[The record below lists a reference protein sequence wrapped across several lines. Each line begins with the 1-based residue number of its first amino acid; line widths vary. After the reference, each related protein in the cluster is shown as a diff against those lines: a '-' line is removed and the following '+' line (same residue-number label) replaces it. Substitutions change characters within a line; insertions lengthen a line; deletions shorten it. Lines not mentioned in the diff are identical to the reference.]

1 MNRGEGPDPDEARH
15 RYDDMAGAYDR
26 QVGQQ
31 AGRFGRYE
39 EGVRKRAVAAAALQP
54 GQTVIDA
61 GCGTG
66 ASFARLVAA
75 VGPHGRVVGVDQS
88 SGMLAV
94 ADRRIATAGWP
105 NVDIVES
112 PVEDAELPAA
122 DAAFFFLTHDLM
134 RTPAA
139 LDNVTAAVRPGGRV
153 VAAGAQRPS
162 LWLGPIAL
170 AAGLV
175 MRRYVTTRD
184 GLARP
189 WDLLAA
195 RLEDVT
201 ADSILLGALY
211 VMVGRLPTHPGRR
224 PPERA

>member
-1 MNRGEGPDPDEARH
+1 MNREEAPDPEAARH
-15 RYDDMAGAYDR
+15 RYDDMAGGYDR

-39 EGVRKRAVAAAALQP
+39 EGVRKRAVAAVALRA

-75 VGPHGRVVGVDQS
+75 VGPRGLVVGVDQS

-94 ADRRIATAGWP
+94 AARRISAAGWP
-105 NVDIVES
+105 NVDLVES
-112 PVEDAELPAA
+112 PVEDAMLPVA

-139 LDNVTAAVRPGGRV
+139 LDNVTDAVRPGGRV

-201 ADSILLGALY
+201 ADSILLGAMY
-211 VMVGRLPTHPGRR
+211 VMAGRR
-224 PPERA
+224 PPAGGLKSPAGI